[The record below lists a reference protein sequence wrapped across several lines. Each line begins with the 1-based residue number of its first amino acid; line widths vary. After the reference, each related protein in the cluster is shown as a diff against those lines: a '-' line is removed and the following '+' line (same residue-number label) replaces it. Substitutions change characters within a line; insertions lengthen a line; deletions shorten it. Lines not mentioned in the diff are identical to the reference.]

1 MDTKLRQLQ
10 LIELDILKEF
20 VRICDKY
27 TLRYY
32 IVGGTLLGA
41 VRHRGFIPWDDDISV
56 LRQSGLLLLQR
67 VDPGGHVLPH
77 EQRQDLHQGQ
87 RAQIPVSVLQKRADA
102 HQLLPD
108 SMRLFRLL
116 RSGQHH
122 LHLEADLPSVPH
134 RLSGAVQHR
143 RGLGPVG
150 PVCLLPGHSISVVCL
165 HPAADVHV
173 RHLLHH

>member
-56 LRQSGLLLLQR
+56 LRQPGLLLLQ
-67 VDPGGHVLPH
+67 
-77 EQRQDLHQGQ
+77 
-87 RAQIPVSVLQKRADA
+87 
-102 HQLLPD
+102 
-108 SMRLFRLL
+108 
-116 RSGQHH
+116 
-122 LHLEADLPSVPH
+122 
-134 RLSGAVQHR
+134 
-143 RGLGPVG
+143 
-150 PVCLLPGHSISVVCL
+150 
-165 HPAADVHV
+165 
-173 RHLLHH
+173 